1 MRRSGHWLGE
11 RLPGHQTNMREKR
24 IHIFGGPGSGTTTL
38 GNKLGQTLQIA
49 VFDSDT
55 YYWENS
61 AIAFTIKRE
70 VIKRNAMLA
79 SELSKHK
86 NWIVSGS
93 IMSWKIDIPQQF
105 THAVFLY
112 LETETRIARL
122 HSREVARYGAEAVAP
137 GGKRHQLA
145 TEFLAWAA
153 HYDDGTLS
161 GRSLPLHEAWMKTLH
176 CPILRLN
183 SQPPISVLIHDA
195 LAFIRD

>member
-1 MRRSGHWLGE
+1 MRPSGHWGDE
-11 RLPGHQTNMREKR
+11 RFPRSQTSMSEKR
-24 IHIFGGPGSGTTTL
+24 IHIFGASGSGTTAL
-38 GNKLGQTLQIA
+38 GRKLGQALQIA

-61 AIAFTIKRE
+61 TIEFTIKRD

-79 SELSKHK
+79 AELSKHK
-86 NWIVSGS
+86 NWIISGT

-105 THAVFLY
+105 THAIFLY
-112 LETETRIARL
+112 LENETRMERL
-122 HSREVARYGAEAVAP
+122 YSREVARYGAEAVAP

-176 CPILRLN
+176 CPILKLN
-183 SQPPISVLIHDA
+183 SQAPVSVLIHDT

>member
-1 MRRSGHWLGE
+1 
-11 RLPGHQTNMREKR
+11 MREKR
-24 IHIFGGPGSGTTTL
+24 IHIFGASGSGTTAL
-38 GNKLGQTLQIA
+38 GRKLGQALQIA

-61 AIAFTIKRE
+61 TVEFTIKRD

-79 SELSKHK
+79 AEISTHK
-86 NWIVSGS
+86 NWITSGT
-93 IMSWKIDIPQQF
+93 IMSWKSDIPQQF
-105 THAVFLY
+105 THAIFLY

-183 SQPPISVLIHDA
+183 SQAPVSVLVHDT